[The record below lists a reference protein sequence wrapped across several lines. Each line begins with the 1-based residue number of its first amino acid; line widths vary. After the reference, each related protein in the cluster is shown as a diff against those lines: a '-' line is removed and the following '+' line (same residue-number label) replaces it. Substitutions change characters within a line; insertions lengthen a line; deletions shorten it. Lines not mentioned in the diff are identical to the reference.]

1 MRENS
6 IPSKVIAFLN
16 EYPGRN
22 NKEIAQGIGTN
33 EEYIRFT
40 LQKMKKKGLILG
52 SNKNG
57 WYTDEE
63 LQKRLARKKEIANDV
78 LEECYAI
85 FKISEN
91 EKNKIQLARI
101 ITDLLKKI

>member
-40 LQKMKKKGLILG
+40 LQKMKKK
-52 SNKNG
+52 
-57 WYTDEE
+57 D
-63 LQKRLARKKEIANDV
+63 
-78 LEECYAI
+78 
-85 FKISEN
+85 
-91 EKNKIQLARI
+91 
-101 ITDLLKKI
+101 